1 MAATF
6 ADTLLS
12 PAGSAISGA
21 LVRVTPLESSSVDVR
36 VISGFTDGNGQFSL
50 SIPSGIACLFFVPSA
65 GLDHVLTPVAGDT
78 VTLADVLAGDGSG
91 DREAT
96 WL

>member
-36 VISGFTDGNGQFSL
+36 VISREIDYDNQ
-50 SIPSGIACLFFVPSA
+50 I
-65 GLDHVLTPVAGDT
+65 
-78 VTLADVLAGDGSG
+78 VT
-91 DREAT
+91 AT
-96 WL
+96 AVEV